1 MKFNPPFKSLNEK
14 TFFIMEEKTMKKL
27 SRIAALLAAGALL
40 FGAFGCSDDDNE
52 EKDPPK
58 PQTETV
64 SYTLKDGTQ
73 GFDSGSLKVS
83 GMNTT
88 EDTSDDTFE
97 MTLTP
102 EEGTAEK
109 VKGTWKL
116 NDGSTTEFTC
126 KSDESVEIN
135 GVPVTPDTVVTGTMN
150 GDTISLSIPTGTTS
164 VTLTFVKSTGGGN
177 GDGDGD
183 KATAKTYDF
192 ATWSAADLAAFGGEF
207 YTDSKNNA
215 KNQLKSP
222 EGTTELSTGATIYN
236 KAANAIMIRTVS
248 TTDNTPTALNY
259 NGAGNDDLSS
269 GVDVSK
275 LDRYVS
281 IPVDG
286 AGKIT
291 ASVKFVNSSSAN
303 GNLQAVF
310 VDADGKLLGTVV
322 EKDAKTG
329 GEATIEGTTAGATT
343 VILAFSRKG
352 AGGGGLDVYS
362 ISVE

>member
-1 MKFNPPFKSLNEK
+1 
-14 TFFIMEEKTMKKL
+14 MKKL

-64 SYTLKDGTQ
+64 SYTLEDGTQ

-88 EDTSDDTFE
+88 DDTSDDTFE

-102 EEGTAEK
+102 TGGTAVKVEGTWELTSTGFVCKPTENVTINGTTVTTATGATGTANDDYSEITLK
-109 VKGTWKL
+109 V
-116 NDGSTTEFTC
+116 
-126 KSDESVEIN
+126 SDEVS
-135 GVPVTPDTVVTGTMN
+135 
-150 GDTISLSIPTGTTS
+150 
-164 VTLTFVKSTGGGN
+164 LTFVKSTSNGN

-207 YTDSKNNA
+207 YTDSNGNA
-215 KNQLKSP
+215 KNQLSSP

-236 KAANAIMIRTVS
+236 KAANAIMIRTKS
-248 TTDNTPTALNY
+248 TTDKTPTALNY

-286 AGKIT
+286 AKKIT
-291 ASVKFVNSSSAN
+291 ASSSSSTH
-303 GNLQAVF
+303 LPKQETCRRR
-310 VDADGKLLGTVV
+310 LLMLM
-322 EKDAKTG
+322 E
-329 GEATIEGTTAGATT
+329 
-343 VILAFSRKG
+343 SC
-352 AGGGGLDVYS
+352 
-362 ISVE
+362 SVP